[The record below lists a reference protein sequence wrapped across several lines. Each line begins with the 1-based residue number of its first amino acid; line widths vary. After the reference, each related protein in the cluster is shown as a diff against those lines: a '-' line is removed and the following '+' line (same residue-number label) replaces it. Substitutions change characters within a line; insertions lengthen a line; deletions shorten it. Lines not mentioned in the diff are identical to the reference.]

1 MSLLD
6 QVVGA
11 MAGSQSGEQGNML
24 QTVMQL
30 LNNPQTGGL
39 SGLVQS
45 LQQGGLGDVVNS
57 WISNGQNQPVSADQ
71 IQSALGGS
79 SLQGM
84 AEQMGMSAEQ
94 ASGSLAELLP
104 QLINQMTPNGQ
115 LPEGGNML
123 AQGMD
128 LLKKGGLFS

>member
-84 AEQMGMSAEQ
+84 AEQMGMSTEQ

>member
-11 MAGSQSGEQGNML
+11 MAGSQSGDQGNML

-84 AEQMGMSAEQ
+84 AEQMGMSTEQ

>member
-84 AEQMGMSAEQ
+84 AEKMGMSTEQ